1 MTDSHVEP
9 ELSSEREKPRQT
21 SSAGNE
27 AMKTETQNEEE
38 MIMVEIIHLN
48 EETPLEERPLE
59 ETSLEKTSLEKTSLE
74 DSP

>member
-9 ELSSEREKPRQT
+9 ELSSEREKPLQM

-27 AMKTETQNEEE
+27 VMKTETQNEEE
-38 MIMVEIIHLN
+38 IIMVEIIHLN
-48 EETPLEERPLE
+48 EEMPLE
-59 ETSLEKTSLEKTSLE
+59 ETSLEKTSLE

>member
-9 ELSSEREKPRQT
+9 ELSSEREKPRQM

-27 AMKTETQNEEE
+27 VMKTETQNEEE
-38 MIMVEIIHLN
+38 IIMVEIIHLN
-48 EETPLEERPLE
+48 EEMPLE
-59 ETSLEKTSLEKTSLE
+59 ETSLEKTSLE